1 MSNYLEEAAAL
12 LRKAA
17 EKNEREN
24 AGQYYG
30 KMLIEGRERIAMKF
44 AQLAA
49 IDRGLLPAEMVGEL
63 LAQIARSE
71 VPR

>member
-1 MSNYLEEAAAL
+1 MTYLDEAAAL

-17 EKNEREN
+17 EDNEKTCRLYSDGSGYLN
-24 AGQYYG
+24 TN
-30 KMLIEGRERIAMKF
+30 RERIAMKF

-49 IDRGLLPAEMVGEL
+49 IERGLIPTDMVGDL

-71 VPR
+71 DTR

>member
-1 MSNYLEEAAAL
+1 MTDYLKSAADL
-12 LRKAA
+12 LAKAA
-17 EKNEREN
+17 EDNERWSF
-24 AGQYYG
+24 
-30 KMLIEGRERIAMKF
+30 KTTVIEGRERIAMKY

-49 IDRGLLPAEMVGEL
+49 IERGLIPTDMVGDL